1 MSNSNLPEASMKF
14 ASGRSSFALVRSL
27 DNLGMFPPSLFRM
40 GHLSC
45 AYMGHCNRKCS
56 GVSLGCPHAGHLGLS
71 TLLNLCRYRFSGA
84 CPTLSWNMRLAVFLE
99 MSFILMYDRY
109 FCEDGVARSWKR
121 RRRNRG
127 DLVHEYSMV
136 CIVLLCGRRS

>member
-45 AYMGHCNRKCS
+45 AYITGNVRGS
-56 GVSLGCPHAGHLGLS
+56 LWGVRMLGILGC
-71 TLLNLCRYRFSGA
+71 
-84 CPTLSWNMRLAVFLE
+84 RLF
-99 MSFILMYDRY
+99 
-109 FCEDGVARSWKR
+109 
-121 RRRNRG
+121 
-127 DLVHEYSMV
+127 
-136 CIVLLCGRRS
+136 